1 MSRIILALAIISFT
15 ASAYAGQN
23 EPSVVR
29 WVDEN
34 GITQFTDASF
44 APTAE
49 VVKIPKANGMDVPK
63 STPASTASRPNFVK
77 ISKAPKKNKRGWRGH
92 QGRSHRSTRR

>member
-1 MSRIILALAIISFT
+1 VFRTLLAFTVISFA
-15 ASAYAGQN
+15 ASAYAGKK
-23 EPSVVR
+23 EPDIVR

-49 VVKIPKANGMDVPK
+49 AVKIPKANRMDVPK
-63 STPASTASRPNFVK
+63 VASASAAARPKFVK

-92 QGRSHRSTRR
+92 EGRSRASRRR